1 MQLPDVV
8 AVDRPDVA
16 EAQVLEDH
24 PAHQARLDR
33 VLDLG
38 EEPFDRIADHRH
50 AVEQFL
56 DLDFQSGVELG
67 RAEPVERFG
76 QTADS
81 RTDRHLVVVEDDDQV
96 LLQTAGVVHG
106 LEDDAAGKCPV
117 ADDRHDVPRLLG
129 PQQVVAAAQA
139 QGRSHAAA
147 GVAGEKQ
154 VVVALGRVRVAHQA
168 PLGPHRLELVVP
180 AGDHLMG
187 IHLVAGVPNQAIAAE
202 IEAGVQGQGQLH
214 HPQIGSEVCRPAG
227 NQSAQRL
234 AHFVGQRGQLLVEQ
248 ALRSAG
254 DSIVESNLSIQRFL
268 SRTYRARACSP
279 AAEDPKPDSA

>member
-1 MQLPDVV
+1 M
-8 AVDRPDVA
+8 
-16 EAQVLEDH
+16 
-24 PAHQARLDR
+24 
-33 VLDLG
+33 
-38 EEPFDRIADHRH
+38 
-50 AVEQFL
+50 
-56 DLDFQSGVELG
+56 
-67 RAEPVERFG
+67 
-76 QTADS
+76 
-81 RTDRHLVVVEDDDQV
+81 
-96 LLQTAGVVHG
+96 VHG

-129 PQQVVAAAQA
+129 PQQVVAAAQP

-168 PLGPHRLELVVP
+168 PFGPHRLELVVP

-187 IHLVAGVPNQAIAAE
+187 IHLVAGVPDQAIAAE

-234 AHFVGQRGQLLVEQ
+234 AHFVGQRGQLLVGQ
-248 ALRSAG
+248 ALKVLRATRSSKATCPSTIPFEDIPSQGLQPRRQSSEAG
-254 DSIVESNLSIQRFL
+254 
-268 SRTYRARACSP
+268 YRLTCRI
-279 AAEDPKPDSA
+279 D